1 MMLRFS
7 TQARVALLAMGLLL
21 TAACSAGNDS
31 GKTTAA
37 TTPGASPG
45 AVTSARNATQNKP
58 DGFTE
63 GKQYVRIAQA
73 GKAPAR
79 GPVVL
84 VEVFS
89 YACPHCAEFAPDF
102 DKLRAQLPK
111 DVQVRY
117 MPAVFGQT
125 WEPFARAF
133 YAAQQLG
140 VLAQTHDALFQAMLQ
155 HYPLN
160 SLDDLADFYASHGVD
175 RAKFLETANS
185 PQTIA
190 QMAADQRIE
199 QSWGVDATPMLI
211 VGHAQS
217 AAADAP
223 IAADYRSADVASY
236 DELARLG
243 GWLVQWEQRK

>member
-1 MMLRFS
+1 
-7 TQARVALLAMGLLL
+7 T
-21 TAACSAGNDS
+21 
-31 GKTTAA
+31 
-37 TTPGASPG
+37 
-45 AVTSARNATQNKP
+45 
-58 DGFTE
+58 GFTE
-63 GKQYVRIAQA
+63 GKQYVRIATSNP
-73 GKAPAR
+73 PAAN

-111 DVQVRY
+111 DLQIRY
-117 MPAVFGQT
+117 MSAVFDQT
-125 WEPFARAF
+125 WEPYARAF
-133 YAAQQLG
+133 YAAKQLG

-175 RAKFLETANS
+175 RQKFLDAANS
-185 PQTIA
+185 PQTTA
-190 QMAADQRIE
+190 QLAADQQIE
-199 QSWGVDATPMLI
+199 QGWGIDATPMLV

-217 AAADAP
+217 TATDAP

-236 DELARLG
+236 GELARLG
-243 GWLVQWEQRK
+243 GWLVKQEESQAHGK